1 MQACSLLL
9 GRPWQ
14 FDKNSVHHGR
24 NNQYTLVHKDNHITS
39 LPMTPE
45 SILKDDI
52 NRANKAKHEKI
63 RAKIRLWQKN
73 LCNK

>member
-9 GRPWQ
+9 GRPGQ
-14 FDKNSVHHGR
+14 FDKKSVHHGR
-24 NNQYTLVHKDNHITS
+24 NNQYTLVHKDKNLTL

-52 NRANKAKHEKI
+52 NRANK
-63 RAKIRLWQKN
+63 
-73 LCNK
+73 